1 MTSEVEGTLAVCGAV
16 ETKRKC
22 FYEEEVIISVRCYL
36 EVKWYGGQRTG
47 HWFGKLEVGGDTDKS
62 FNCVIFLELFILIN

>member
-1 MTSEVEGTLAVCGAV
+1 MTNEVEGTLAVCGTV

-36 EVKWYGGQRTG
+36 EVRCYGGQRTG
-47 HWFGKLEVGGDTDKS
+47 HWFGKLEVGGDKS
-62 FNCVIFLELFILIN
+62 FNCVIFLELLVLIN